1 MKKKRSDSTLAALNP
16 QQKAQLRTW
25 LVDEN
30 KSYEEV
36 SALLHEDFNVQAGV
50 TAVRNFYA
58 TDCFSLRS
66 SEAKEFA
73 ERVVSELQTSGQSF
87 DTATLALVK
96 QKAFER
102 AYAKNGN
109 IEELATL
116 AKIIGDSAKL
126 ELKRTELS
134 ISRETLDLKVR
145 QYEEKIAAART
156 SLEKAKSKGGVSP
169 ETLKLIEE
177 QLKLL

>member
-1 MKKKRSDSTLAALNP
+1 MKKKRSDSVLASLNP

-30 KSYEEV
+30 KGYEDV
-36 SALLHEDFNVQAGV
+36 RALLRDDFNVRVGV
-50 TAVRNFYA
+50 TAIRRFYA
-58 TDCFSLRS
+58 SDCFSLRS

-73 ERVVSELQTSGQSF
+73 EQVVEELRTSGQSF

-102 AYAKNGN
+102 AYAKNGD

-126 ELKRTELS
+126 DLKRRDQELTERRIRILES
-134 ISRETLDLKVR
+134 KAAQADAAKNVTADAALTPAQREAKLK
-145 QYEEKIAAART
+145 EIF
-156 SLEKAKSKGGVSP
+156 G
-169 ETLKLIEE
+169 LK
-177 QLKLL
+177 

>member
-1 MKKKRSDSTLAALNP
+1 MKKPRSDSTLASLNP

-36 SALLHEDFNVQAGV
+36 SALLHADFNVRAGV
-50 TAVRNFYA
+50 TAVRKFYG

-73 ERVVSELQTSGQSF
+73 EQVVSELKSTGENF
-87 DTATLALVK
+87 DTATMALVK

-116 AKIIGDSAKL
+116 AKILGDSAKL
-126 ELKRTELS
+126 ELKRKDQELTERRVKL
-134 ISRETLDLKVR
+134 
-145 QYEEKIAAART
+145 
-156 SLEKAKSKGGVSP
+156 LEKAAALAEEAKTVTNDAALSDA
-169 ETLKLIEE
+169 EKLARYKAIFGS
-177 QLKLL
+177 

>member
-1 MKKKRSDSTLAALNP
+1 MANKPRSDSKLAALTP

-30 KSYEEV
+30 KGYAEV
-36 SALLHEDFNVQAGV
+36 QALLRDDFNVRVGI
-50 TAVRNFYA
+50 TAIRRFYA
-58 TDCFSLRS
+58 SDCFSLRS

-73 ERVVSELQTSGQSF
+73 ELVVQELKTSGQSF

-102 AYAKNGN
+102 AYAKNGD
-109 IEELATL
+109 IEELAQL

-126 ELKRTELS
+126 ELKRRDQQLTERRIVILEQKAAQADAAKKVADNSELS
-134 ISRETLDLKVR
+134 E
-145 QYEEKIAAART
+145 A
-156 SLEKAKSKGGVSP
+156 
-169 ETLKLIEE
+169 E
-177 QLKLL
+177 QLARYKAIFGS

>member
-1 MKKKRSDSTLAALNP
+1 MANKPRSDSKLAALTP

-30 KSYEEV
+30 KGYAEV
-36 SALLHEDFNVQAGV
+36 QKLLHDDFNVRVGI
-50 TAVRNFYA
+50 TAIQRFYA
-58 TDCFSLRS
+58 SDCFSLRS

-73 ERVVSELQTSGQSF
+73 ELVVQELKTSDQSF

-109 IEELATL
+109 IEELTQL

-126 ELKRTELS
+126 DLKRKDQQLTERRIVILEQKAAQADQAKS
-134 ISRETLDLKVR
+134 IAGNETLSD
-145 QYEEKIAAART
+145 A
-156 SLEKAKSKGGVSP
+156 EKAAQMRALFGMG
-169 ETLKLIEE
+169 
-177 QLKLL
+177 